1 MNIKELAEQAGMHY
15 RKSLD
20 EFCEADTDGVPLE
33 MMTRFAELVAAAE
46 RESCVGNA
54 NQTIQALFALTEA
67 LNDALIEVCSI
78 NPKVEIRRKHD
89 QRIKNATAKIKELT

>member
-46 RESCVGNA
+46 REQCAQVCEKQIKSYMNKRYTTDPLGGYRERFAAEQCA
-54 NQTIQALFALTEA
+54 ETI
-67 LNDALIEVCSI
+67 
-78 NPKVEIRRKHD
+78 R
-89 QRIKNATAKIKELT
+89 QRGDK

>member
-1 MNIKELAEQAGMHY
+1 MNIKELAEQAGL
-15 RKSLD
+15 KKATSLSGLVGD
-20 EFCEADTDGVPLE
+20 YIWGTPNELG
-33 MMTRFAELVAAAE
+33 RFAKLVAAAE

-54 NQTIQALFALTEA
+54 NQTIQALFDLTEA